1 MQKITVSTTV
11 RSSLENTWKCWTE
24 PEHITQWNAASDDWH
39 TPTATNDVRVGGQ
52 FNSRMES
59 RDGSQ
64 GFDFDGAYTQVEPLR
79 KLAYRLGDDLD
90 AREVEITFEPQ
101 GENVVVTETF
111 DAEDEN
117 SAEMQRA
124 GWQAIMDNFK
134 KHVESQA

>member
-1 MQKITVSTTV
+1 MQKVTVSTSV
-11 RSSLENTWKCWTE
+11 RSSLENVWKCWTE

-52 FNSRMES
+52 FTSRMES

-64 GFDFDGAYTQVEPLR
+64 GFDFDGTYTQVEPLR
-79 KLAYRLGDDLD
+79 KLAYRLGDAED

-101 GENVVVTETF
+101 GENVIVTETF
-111 DAEDEN
+111 DTEDEN